1 MTQTRLWNGSTQPLI
16 PADIGWGGGVVMP
29 GESFLTDH
37 PSTYGPPW
45 TLDPEADARLEAAHR
60 DAQEALQALVRAETE
75 VSSAEQSLPVQGP
88 PTAPQDGPE
97 LHVNPNGDVT
107 NESGQVVGHIDAA

>member
-1 MTQTRLWNGSTQPLI
+1 
-16 PADIGWGGGVVMP
+16 MP

-37 PSTYGPPW
+37 PETYGPPW
-45 TLDPEADARLEAAHR
+45 TEDPEADARAEQAHR

-75 VSSAEQSLPVQGP
+75 VSSAEQSSPVQEP

-97 LHVNPNGDVT
+97 LHVNPNGDVI
-107 NESGQVVGHIDAA
+107 NQSGVVVGHIDAA